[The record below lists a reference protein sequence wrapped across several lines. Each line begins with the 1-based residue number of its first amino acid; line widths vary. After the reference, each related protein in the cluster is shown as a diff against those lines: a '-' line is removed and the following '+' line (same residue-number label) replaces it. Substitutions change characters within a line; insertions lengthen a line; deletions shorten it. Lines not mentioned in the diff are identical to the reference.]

1 MPQPMEW
8 GRTLQKNKLCSYL
21 ISAAERR
28 TYCFNLPQ
36 PSWVPRNSGTSQG
49 WDLQSCVSS
58 YLIIFFSPTEQTI
71 PNGGKKGWK
80 ALACGKKIDYRKG
93 NFMIK
98 TPWKIVASK
107 TDHCFSGGSKNFN
120 FPLAIAPIISH
131 SLIST
136 CSPHIAPGF
145 LAQEGNKVLET
156 WVSFSDKLFL
166 ARQKSPNPSITV
178 DFSF

>member
-1 MPQPMEW
+1 MRENSAEEQ
-8 GRTLQKNKLCSYL
+8 TLQ
-21 ISAAERR
+21 
-28 TYCFNLPQ
+28 LPSFSSRKENILLQ
-36 PSWVPRNSGTSQG
+36 FTPTFLSTQNPGTSQG

-58 YLIIFFSPTEQTI
+58 YLIIFFPPQNKQTQM
-71 PNGGKKGWK
+71 GAKK
-80 ALACGKKIDYRKG
+80 AERLLACGKKTDYRKG

-107 TDHCFSGGSKNFN
+107 TDRCFSGGSKNFN

-145 LAQEGNKVLET
+145 SAQEGNKVLET

-166 ARQKSPNPSITV
+166 ARQKSPCPSITV